1 MSKSTNLEREQQIL
15 ETATNL
21 FIHYGYD
28 KTTVGD
34 IVQDTGISKG
44 AFYLHFKNKEDL
56 IENLLVRELQGYAL
70 NWLDRIEAD
79 PLGGTIGGMYKNM
92 MYALHDNPLMAAML
106 RQDTRILGSYLRQSN
121 NMFNR
126 PRKQPSS
133 RFKFVTMMQEAGAIR
148 QDIDANVIAYIMNM
162 LNFGLVAMEGV
173 MPQEEIPSTE
183 AVIEGIAIIMDRA
196 LTPEDGNYSEAG
208 KNVLKQLVAEIK
220 QQHGVE

>member
-1 MSKSTNLEREQQIL
+1 MSKSTNLEREQKIL
-15 ETATNL
+15 ETATDL
-21 FIHYGYD
+21 FIYYGYD

-34 IVQDTGISKG
+34 IVREAGISKG
-44 AFYLHFKNKEDL
+44 AFYLHFKNKDDL
-56 IENLLVRELQGYAL
+56 IENLLVRELKGYAF

-79 PLGGTIGGMYKNM
+79 PMGGTIGGMYKNM
-92 MYALHDNPLMAAML
+92 LYALQDNPLMSALL
-106 RQDTRILGSYLRQSN
+106 RQDKRILGSYLRQAN
-121 NMFNR
+121 NAFKR
-126 PRKQPSS
+126 PQKQPSS

-162 LNFGLVAMEGV
+162 LNFGLVAMEGT

-183 AVIEGIAIIMDRA
+183 AVIEGIAIIMDKA